1 MKQGKCL
8 LNDVHYQKI
17 ICGKLERGELHI
29 SINSLNKIC
38 LKAGVKADYILYGV
52 SENKHLSIR
61 KTIDNFLDKSSNED
75 LKMYFKFISMIRSFV
90 NTKTKEEKN
99 I

>member
-17 ICGKLERGELHI
+17 IFGKLERGELHI
-29 SINSLNKIC
+29 SINSLYKIC

-61 KTIDNFLDKSSNED
+61 KTIDNFLDKSSNEE
-75 LKMYFKFISMIRSFV
+75 LKMYFKFY
-90 NTKTKEEKN
+90 N
-99 I
+99 IQKI